1 MAPLSSTSD
10 LRRIT
15 KDKQKQPG
23 ITMHELRI
31 RVDGVKLAIMQKRFE
46 GATRKMANTLLRTA
60 RSGVINTARDFSCAI
75 VTADCELL
83 TAVESYPIHVL
94 GGADLMT
101 RAMLDIHPNVK
112 LGDAFLHNSPYHGNT
127 HAADHTILVPVFDS
141 SGVHRFTVLA
151 KAHQAD
157 CGNSLPT
164 TYMGTAR
171 DVYQEG
177 ALIFPAVRVQSDY
190 KDNLDIINMCKMRI
204 RVPEQWRGDYLAMIG
219 AARIGEREIVR
230 MAEELGWDAV
240 IEHADHWF
248 DFSERRMIDTIAGM
262 RAGRA
267 RMTCTHDP
275 LPGTPAGGIA
285 ATAIVTVDD
294 KAAHISVDMTDNIDC
309 VPVGVNLSKA
319 CARTAAMVGV
329 FNSLPQSVP
338 ANAGSFRRVE
348 VLLRE
353 NCVVGIPRHPTCTSV
368 ATTNLADRVTNA
380 VQRALAEIDAT
391 TGMAEGG
398 AGIPPASGV
407 LSGRDPRH
415 GGAPFVNEVIL
426 AAGGGPGTFCNDGW
440 LSLFTMGNAGM
451 PFYDSIEIDELHH
464 PIRIGTRR
472 IVPDSE
478 GAGAYRGAPG
488 ILTEFRPVG
497 TDIEIGF
504 VSDGT
509 VSPALGVRGG
519 QPSIPA
525 RQHLRSDSGEVLP
538 LGTSEQIVIRRDQTM
553 VSYSNG
559 GGGFGDPGE
568 RDPERIAHDVRE
580 GWISA
585 HRAVEV
591 YGAALDRN
599 GEVDVAATA
608 ANRRRSR

>member
-1 MAPLSSTSD
+1 
-10 LRRIT
+10 
-15 KDKQKQPG
+15 
-23 ITMHELRI
+23 MHEPPVRI
-31 RVDGVKLAIMQKRFE
+31 DGVKLAIMQKRFE
-46 GATRKMANTLLRTA
+46 GVTRKMANTLLRTA

-75 VTADCELL
+75 VTAECELL

-101 RAMLDIHPNVK
+101 RAMLDIHPDVK
-112 LGDAFLHNSPYHGNT
+112 PGDAFLHNSPYHGNT
-127 HAADHTILVPVFDS
+127 HAADHTILVPVFDDR
-141 SGVHRFTVLA
+141 GIHRFTVLA
-151 KAHQAD
+151 KSHQAD

-177 ALIFPAVRVQSDY
+177 ALIFPAVRVQADY
-190 KDNLDIINMCKMRI
+190 KDNLDIINMCRMRI
-204 RVPEQWRGDYLAMIG
+204 RVPAQWRGDYLAMIG

-230 MAEELGWDAV
+230 LAQETGWDAA
-240 IEHADHWF
+240 IEHAHHWF
-248 DFSERRMIDTIAGM
+248 AFSERAMIDTIAGM
-262 RAGRA
+262 QAGQA

-275 LPGTPAGGIA
+275 LAGSPPGGIA
-285 ATAIVTVDD
+285 ASTTVTVDD
-294 KAAHISVDMTDNIDC
+294 KAARISIDMTDNIDC
-309 VPVGVNLSKA
+309 LPVGVNLSHA

-338 ANAGSFRRVE
+338 PNAGSFRRIDVK
-348 VLLRE
+348 LRE

-380 VQRALAEIDAT
+380 VQRALAEIDAGI
-391 TGMAEGG
+391 GMAEGG

-464 PIRIGTRR
+464 PIRITARR

-478 GAGAYRGAPG
+478 GAGTFRGAPG
-488 ILTEFRPVG
+488 ILTEFRPVD
-497 TDIEIGF
+497 TDVEIGF

-509 VSPALGVRGG
+509 VNPALGARGG
-519 QPSIPA
+519 HAAVPA
-525 RQHLRSDSGEVLP
+525 KQYLRSDSGEVVP
-538 LGTSEQIVIRRDQTM
+538 LGTSEQIVIRPDQTM
-553 VSYSNG
+553 VSFSNG
-559 GGGFGDPGE
+559 GGGFGDPSRRE
-568 RDPERIAHDVRE
+568 PQWVARDVRE
-580 GWISA
+580 GGISA
-585 HRAVEV
+585 RRAVEV
-591 YGAALDRN
+591 YGAVLDAD
-599 GEVDVAATA
+599 GQVDVAATSA
-608 ANRRRSR
+608 KR

>member
-1 MAPLSSTSD
+1 
-10 LRRIT
+10 
-15 KDKQKQPG
+15 
-23 ITMHELRI
+23 MHDMR
-31 RVDGVKLAIMQKRFE
+31 RVDGVKLAIMQKRLE
-46 GATRKMANTLLRTA
+46 GVTRKMANTLLRTA

-75 VTADCELL
+75 VTAGCELL

-101 RAMLDIHPNVK
+101 KALLDIHPDISP
-112 LGDAFLHNSPYHGNT
+112 GDAFLHNSPYHGNT
-127 HAADHTILVPVFDS
+127 HAADHTILVPVFDNA
-141 SGVHRFTVLA
+141 GIHRFTVLA

-177 ALIFPAVRVQSDY
+177 ALIFPAVRVQADY
-190 KDNLDIINMCKMRI
+190 KDNLDIMNMCRMRI
-204 RVPEQWRGDYLAMIG
+204 RVPAQWRGDYLAMVG
-219 AARIGEREIVR
+219 AARIGEREILR
-230 MAEELGWDAV
+230 MADELGWPAV
-240 IEHADHWF
+240 VEHAANWF
-248 DFSERRMIDTIAGM
+248 DFSEKCMVDTIGGM

-275 LPGTPAGGIA
+275 LPGTPTDGIG
-285 ATAIVTVDD
+285 ATAIVTVDH
-294 KAAHISVDMTDNIDC
+294 KVARITVDMTDNIDC
-309 VPVGVNLSKA
+309 LPVGVNLSQA

-329 FNSLPQSVP
+329 FNSLPLSVP
-338 ANAGSFRRVE
+338 ANAGSFRRIE

-380 VQRALAEIDAT
+380 VQRALAEIDAG

-464 PIRIGTRR
+464 PIRITCRC

-478 GAGAYRGAPG
+478 GAGTFRGAPG
-488 ILTEFRPVG
+488 ILTEFRPVN

-509 VSPALGVRGG
+509 MSPALGVRGG
-519 QPSIPA
+519 KAALPA
-525 RQHLRSDSGEVLP
+525 KQYLRSDGGDIVS
-538 LGTSEQIVIRRDQTM
+538 LGTSEHIVMRCDQTM

-559 GGGFGDPGE
+559 GGGFGDPRA
-568 RDPERIAHDVRE
+568 RDPERIAHDVSE

-585 HRAVEV
+585 TRAVEV
-591 YGAALDRN
+591 YGAVLDLE
-599 GEVDVAATA
+599 GAVDIAATA
-608 ANRRRSR
+608 AKRSALRRQSEKE

>member
-1 MAPLSSTSD
+1 
-10 LRRIT
+10 
-15 KDKQKQPG
+15 
-23 ITMHELRI
+23 MHQSRMKI
-31 RVDGVKLAIMQKRFE
+31 DGVKLAIMQKRLE
-46 GATRKMANTLLRTA
+46 GVTRKMANTLLRTA

-75 VTADCELL
+75 ITADCKLL

-94 GGADLMT
+94 GGADLMA
-101 RAMLDIHPNVK
+101 RAMLDIHPELK
-112 LGDAFLHNSPYHGNT
+112 PGDAFLHNSPYHGNT
-127 HAADHTILVPVFDS
+127 HAADHTILAPVFDRD
-141 SGVHRFTVLA
+141 GIHRFTVLA

-177 ALIFPAVRVQSDY
+177 ALIFPAVQVQAGY
-190 KDNLDIINMCKMRI
+190 KDIADIINMCRMRI
-204 RVPEQWRGDYLAMIG
+204 RVPAQWRGDYLAMVG
-219 AARIGEREIVR
+219 AARIGEREILR
-230 MAEELGWDAV
+230 IAEELGWGAV
-240 IEHADHWF
+240 IDHARHWF
-248 DFSERRMIDTIAGM
+248 DVSEHHMIDVIGRM
-262 RAGRA
+262 RPGRA

-275 LPGTPAGGIA
+275 LPGTPAGGIP
-285 ATAIVTVDD
+285 ATAIVTLDV
-294 KAAHISVDMTDNIDC
+294 KAARISVDMTDNVDC
-309 VPVGVNLSKA
+309 LPVGVNLSHA
-319 CARTAAMVGV
+319 CARTAALVGV
-329 FNSLPQSVP
+329 FNSLPESVP
-338 ANAGSFRRVE
+338 ANAGSFRRIDVK
-348 VLLRE
+348 LRE

-380 VQRALAEIDAT
+380 VQRAMAEIDDR

-415 GGAPFVNEVIL
+415 NGAPFVNEVIL

-464 PIRIGTRR
+464 PIRIVARR
-472 IVPDSE
+472 VVADSE
-478 GAGAYRGAPG
+478 GAGAFRGAPG

-497 TDIEIGF
+497 TEIEIGF

-509 VSPALGVRGG
+509 INPALGVRDG
-519 QPSIPA
+519 QAAAPA
-525 RQHLRSDSGEVLP
+525 KQYLRSDGGDIVP
-538 LGTSEQIVIRRDQTM
+538 LATSEQIVIRPDQTM

-559 GGGFGDPGE
+559 GGGFGHPHE
-568 RDPERIAHDVRE
+568 RDPERIARDVRE
-580 GWISA
+580 RWISA
-585 HRAVEV
+585 RRAVEV
-591 YGAALDRN
+591 YGASLNAD

-608 ANRRRSR
+608 ANRRRSQHGS

>member
-1 MAPLSSTSD
+1 MRETRTRL
-10 LRRIT
+10 
-15 KDKQKQPG
+15 
-23 ITMHELRI
+23 
-31 RVDGVKLAIMQKRFE
+31 DGVKLAIMQKRFE
-46 GATRKMANTLLRTA
+46 GVTRKMANTLLRTA

-101 RAMLDIHPNVK
+101 RAMLDIHPDVRP
-112 LGDAFLHNSPYHGNT
+112 GDAFLHNSPYHGNT
-127 HAADHTILVPVFDS
+127 HAADHTILVPVFDDQNI
-141 SGVHRFTVLA
+141 HRFTVLA

-177 ALIFPAVRVQSDY
+177 ALIFPAVRVQADY
-190 KDNLDIINMCKMRI
+190 KDNIDIMNMCRMRI
-204 RVPEQWRGDYLAMIG
+204 RVPAQWRGDYLAMVG

-230 MAEELGWDAV
+230 MADDLGWHAV
-240 IEHADHWF
+240 IEHSRLWF
-248 DFSERRMIDTIAGM
+248 DFSERVMTHTIAGM

-267 RMTCTHDP
+267 RMACTHDP
-275 LPGTPAGGIA
+275 LPGSPPDGIA
-285 ATAIVTVDD
+285 ATATVIVDD
-294 KAAHISVDMTDNIDC
+294 QAARIKVDMTDNIDC
-309 VPVGVNLSKA
+309 LPVGVNLSQA

-338 ANAGSFRRVE
+338 ANAGSFRRIE

-380 VQRALAEIDAT
+380 VQRAFAEIDAS

-407 LSGRDPRH
+407 LSGCDPRH
-415 GGAPFVNEVIL
+415 SGAPFVNEVIL

-464 PIRIGTRR
+464 PIRVTTRR

-478 GAGAYRGAPG
+478 GAGAFRGAPG

-509 VSPALGVRGG
+509 VNPALGVRGG
-519 QPSIPA
+519 QPALPA
-525 RQHLRSDSGEVLP
+525 KQYLRSDSGKITL
-538 LGTSEQIVIRRDQTM
+538 LGTSQQIMLRTDQVM

-559 GGGFGDPGE
+559 GGGFGDPSA
-568 RDPERIAHDVRE
+568 RDPERIARDVRE
-580 GWISA
+580 GWITA
-585 HRAVEV
+585 QRAVDV
-591 YGAALDRN
+591 YGAELDSN
-599 GEVDVAATA
+599 GEVDIAATA
-608 ANRRRSR
+608 ASRRSLIR

>member
-1 MAPLSSTSD
+1 MQESRPK
-10 LRRIT
+10 I
-15 KDKQKQPG
+15 
-23 ITMHELRI
+23 
-31 RVDGVKLAIMQKRFE
+31 DGVKLAIMQKRFE
-46 GATRKMANTLLRTA
+46 GVTRKMANTLLRTA

-75 VTADCELL
+75 VTAGCELL

-101 RAMLDIHPNVK
+101 RAMLDIHPDLK
-112 LGDAFLHNSPYHGNT
+112 PGDAFLHNSPYHGNT
-127 HAADHTILVPVFDS
+127 HAADHTILVPVFDGG
-141 SGVHRFTVLA
+141 GVHRFTVLA

-177 ALIFPAVRVQSDY
+177 ALIFPAVRIQAGY
-190 KDNLDIINMCKMRI
+190 EDNLDIINMCRMRI
-204 RVPEQWRGDYLAMIG
+204 RVPAQWRGDYLAMLG
-219 AARIGEREIVR
+219 AARIGEREIIR
-230 MAEELGWDAV
+230 MAGELGWDAV
-240 IEHADHWF
+240 VEHARHWF
-248 DFSERRMIDTIAGM
+248 DFSEQRMIEVISRM
-262 RAGRA
+262 RPGRA
-267 RMTCTHDP
+267 RTTCTHDP
-275 LPGTPAGGIA
+275 LPGSPAEGIA
-285 ATAIVTVDD
+285 ATAIVSVDD
-294 KAAHISVDMTDNIDC
+294 KAAKISVDMTDNIDC
-309 VPVGVNLSKA
+309 LPVGVNLSQA

-329 FNSLPQSVP
+329 FNSLPESVP
-338 ANAGSFRRVE
+338 ANAGSFRRIDVA
-348 VLLRE
+348 LRE

-380 VQRALAEIDAT
+380 VQRALAEIDPA

-407 LSGRDPRH
+407 LSGRDPRQ

-464 PIRIGTRR
+464 PIRIATRR

-478 GAGAYRGAPG
+478 GAGAFRGAPG
-488 ILTEFRPVG
+488 ILTEFRPI
-497 TDIEIGF
+497 DAEIEIGF

-509 VSPALGVRGG
+509 VNPALGVRGG
-519 QPSIPA
+519 QAAAPA
-525 RQHLRSDSGEVLP
+525 RQHLRSDSGEIVP
-538 LGTSEQIVIRRDQTM
+538 LGTSEQIVIRRDQTI

-559 GGGFGDPGE
+559 GGGFGDPTD
-568 RDPERIAHDVRE
+568 RDPERIAHDVCE
-580 GWISA
+580 GWISQQ
-585 HRAVEV
+585 RAVAV
-591 YGAALDRN
+591 YGAQLGDD

-608 ANRRRSR
+608 EGRRRRLRNRDT

>member
-1 MAPLSSTSD
+1 MQE
-10 LRRIT
+10 RRPTI
-15 KDKQKQPG
+15 
-23 ITMHELRI
+23 
-31 RVDGVKLAIMQKRFE
+31 DGVKLAIMHKRFE
-46 GATRKMANTLLRTA
+46 GVTRKMANTLLRTA

-101 RAMLDIHPNVK
+101 RAMLDIHPDIK
-112 LGDAFLHNSPYHGNT
+112 PGDAFLHNSPYHGNT
-127 HAADHTILVPVFDS
+127 HAADHTILVPVFD
-141 SGVHRFTVLA
+141 GGGIHRFTVLA

-177 ALIFPAVRVQSDY
+177 ALIFPAVRVQAAY
-190 KDNLDIINMCKMRI
+190 KDVLDVINMCRMRI
-204 RVPEQWRGDYLAMIG
+204 RVPAQWRGDYLAMVG

-240 IEHADHWF
+240 IAHARHWF
-248 DFSERRMIDTIAGM
+248 NFSEHRMIDVIRGM
-262 RAGRA
+262 RPGSA

-275 LPGTPAGGIA
+275 LPGTPAGGIP

-294 KAAHISVDMTDNIDC
+294 KAARINVDMTDNIDC
-309 VPVGVNLSKA
+309 VPVGVNLSHA

-338 ANAGSFRRVE
+338 ANAGSFRRIDVE
-348 VLLRE
+348 LRE

-380 VQRALAEIDAT
+380 VQRALAEIDAG

-407 LSGRDPRH
+407 LSGRDPRQ
-415 GGAPFVNEVIL
+415 GDGPFVNEVIL
-426 AAGGGPGTFCNDGW
+426 AAGGGPGTFCTDGW

-464 PIRIGTRR
+464 PIRIAARR
-472 IVPDSE
+472 IVPDTE
-478 GAGAYRGAPG
+478 GAGAFRGAPG

-497 TDIEIGF
+497 TDVEIGF

-519 QPSIPA
+519 HAAAPA
-525 RQHLRSDSGEVLP
+525 RQYLRADSGEIVP

-559 GGGFGDPGE
+559 GGGFGDPLG
-568 RDPERIAHDVRE
+568 RDPKRIADDVRE

-585 HRAVEV
+585 RRAVEV
-591 YGAALDRN
+591 YGALLDAN
-599 GEVDVAATA
+599 GEVDIAATA
-608 ANRRRSR
+608 ANRRQPPQNGDTEDHDG